1 MSEFK
6 TKSITTKGMELLS
19 KALSGEHLEFTR
31 IEMGSGDFEGDI
43 GSVEALVEVRQSLPI
58 NKITRKGSQV
68 TLSTSL
74 KIEAITTPFEWTEMG
89 VYARWENNVEVLYM
103 YGYTTNSSY
112 ISKDSLNEKLINVTV
127 LVASTTQVTA
137 VIDKSLVYLT
147 AEALKEHESD
157 SKTHQDIRA
166 SVEEIQRQVEGLDVS
181 WGDSE

>member
-19 KALSGEHLEFTR
+19 KAISGEQLEFTR
-31 IEMGSGDFEGDI
+31 IEMGSGNFEGDI
-43 GSVEALVEVRQSLPI
+43 GSAEALVEVRQSLPI

-74 KIEAITTPFEWTEMG
+74 KIEDITTPFEWTEVG
-89 VYARWENNVEVLYM
+89 VYARGEDNVEILYM

-157 SKTHQDIRA
+157 SKTHRDIRA

-181 WGDSE
+181 

>member
-1 MSEFK
+1 
-6 TKSITTKGMELLS
+6 
-19 KALSGEHLEFTR
+19 
-31 IEMGSGDFEGDI
+31 
-43 GSVEALVEVRQSLPI
+43 
-58 NKITRKGSQV
+58 
-68 TLSTSL
+68 
-74 KIEAITTPFEWTEMG
+74 
-89 VYARWENNVEVLYM
+89 M

-157 SKTHQDIRA
+157 SKTHLDIRA

-181 WGDSE
+181 WEGIQNKPTEFQPIDHTHTPMGFRRF